1 MATFECTINI
11 QLNPVREADNV
22 DEFIENLINE
32 YNTQYSRNLLFRE
45 GLFKIDRDDITKI
58 SCEDGL

>member
-32 YNTQYSRNLLFRE
+32 YNTQCE
-45 GLFKIDRDDITKI
+45 GLFEIDRDDITEI
-58 SCEDGL
+58 SGDDEEDT